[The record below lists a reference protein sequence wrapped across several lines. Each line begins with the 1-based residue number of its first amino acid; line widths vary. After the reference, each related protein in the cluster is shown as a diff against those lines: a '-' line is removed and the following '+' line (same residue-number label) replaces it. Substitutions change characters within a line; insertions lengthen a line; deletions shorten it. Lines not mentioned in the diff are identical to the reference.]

1 MRTSELV
8 AAIAADAATPPK
20 RLRPAFWAALGVSVL
35 GAGLAFEALLG
46 PRSDIGSAI
55 ATLRFPWKFVITI
68 GSGLAAAAL
77 AMRLARPGADVA
89 PARVALLAVVGLLAA
104 SVAFELFMIPSEV
117 WGARLVGRNWLV
129 CLVNVPIIS
138 AIPLTAILL
147 AMRRGAPGSPTK
159 LGAAA
164 GLLAGAVGA
173 TFYAAHCPDD
183 SPLFLAVW
191 YPLSVGIVT
200 ALGAAVGSRLLK
212 W

>member
-1 MRTSELV
+1 MRTTDLI

-20 RLRPAFWAALGVSVL
+20 RLKTAVWIALAVSALSAAI
-35 GAGLAFEALLG
+35 AFESLLG

-55 ATLRFPWKFVITI
+55 WTLRFPWKFVLTVAFA
-68 GSGLAAAAL
+68 LAAVMLAL
-77 AMRLARPGADVA
+77 RLARPGADPRPGHIALMLAFGLFAVSVA
-89 PARVALLAVVGLLAA
+89 AELAA
-104 SVAFELFMIPSEV
+104 VPRDAWE
-117 WGARLVGRNWLV
+117 ARLIGRNWLI
-129 CLVNVPIIS
+129 CLVNVPILS
-138 AIPLTAILL
+138 AIPLAAILL
-147 AMRRGAPGSPTK
+147 ALRRGAPDAPAR

-191 YPLSVGIVT
+191 YSLGVGFVSAI
-200 ALGAAVGSRLLK
+200 GAAVGARMLR